1 MEQRATNRHGF
12 TVLYHKE
19 LADHLTSRRFQ
30 LLFLILLFIAG
41 ASLFGAF
48 GSLSKAAQQTTA
60 NGQQAA
66 PSDFV
71 FLQLFTTAG
80 QSIYAFTTFIGFLGP
95 IFGIMLGFD
104 AINNEQA
111 QGTLNRL
118 AAQPIYRDTIINAK
132 FCAGA
137 TVVFANEGLNDD
149 FEQSLEK
156 EGIAVIEMS
165 VAETPK
171 QLETNYHTIGKIL
184 GGNDDGDAKAA
195 SSYDKLISAME
206 DRKSEASAKNATALD
221 TVCYLYYEQGGLRLM
236 TSGTYGDMLL
246 GYTGSVNVAVNIDE
260 NKVDVNTLKVANPKY
275 IFYADD
281 NTLKAVQADPVL
293 SKLAAVTGGKTMQ
306 ITKDE
311 MSRQGLTA
319 LETLEK
325 MIGFIHPELAKSKA
339 TPDSAQTAT
348 QPAAQAATEAATQA
362 AQTAATQA
370 ATQPAAATS
379 VADKYKIDL
388 KDLSLKEEDDNDDV
402 KAMQQRLFD
411 LGYVS
416 DKENITGYFGEISKK
431 AVNAF
436 QKASGIKETGEADNA
451 TLVKLFAS
459 DAKKSDTAVD
469 ESSASEE

>member
-1 MEQRATNRHGF
+1 MKK
-12 TVLYHKE
+12 L
-19 LADHLTSRRFQ
+19 
-30 LLFLILLFIAG
+30 IAG
-41 ASLFGAF
+41 ILCAVLVLGTAL
-48 GSLSKAAQQTTA
+48 SLSGCGDKNYPVKIA
-60 NGQQAA
+60 NLTIDKEPKSIVVLDPNSADIISYMGYDVKIVGRSREVDQKYLDVA
-66 PSDFV
+66 PVMGSAVSPSVQD
-71 FLQLFTTAG
+71 
-80 QSIYAFTTFIGFLGP
+80 
-95 IFGIMLGFD
+95 
-104 AINNEQA
+104 
-111 QGTLNRL
+111 
-118 AAQPIYRDTIINAK
+118 IIDS
-132 FCAGA
+132 GA

-149 FEQSLEK
+149 FEQSLKK

-275 IFYADD
+275 IFYSDD

-325 MIGFIHPELAKSKA
+325 MIGFIHPELAKAQKA
-339 TPDSAQTAT
+339 TEPTQQTETKPAETQAAT
-348 QPAAQAATEAATQA
+348 QAATEAATQAA

-431 AVNAF
+431 AVSAF

-459 DAKKSDTAVD
+459 DAKKTDKPVD

>member
-1 MEQRATNRHGF
+1 MKK
-12 TVLYHKE
+12 L
-19 LADHLTSRRFQ
+19 
-30 LLFLILLFIAG
+30 IAG
-41 ASLFGAF
+41 ILCAVLVLGTAL
-48 GSLSKAAQQTTA
+48 SLSGCGDKNYPVKIA
-60 NGQQAA
+60 NLTIDKEPKSIVVLDPNSADIISYMGYDVKIVGRSREVNQKYLDVA
-66 PSDFV
+66 PVMGSAVSPSVQD
-71 FLQLFTTAG
+71 
-80 QSIYAFTTFIGFLGP
+80 
-95 IFGIMLGFD
+95 
-104 AINNEQA
+104 
-111 QGTLNRL
+111 
-118 AAQPIYRDTIINAK
+118 IIDS
-132 FCAGA
+132 GA

-156 EGIAVIEMS
+156 EGIAVIKMS

-206 DRKSEASAKNATALD
+206 QRKSEASAKNATALD

-275 IFYADD
+275 IFYSDD

-325 MIGFIHPELAKSKA
+325 MIGFIHPELAKAQKA
-339 TPDSAQTAT
+339 TEPAQQTETKPAETQAAT
-348 QPAAQAATEAATQA
+348 QAATEAATQAA

-431 AVNAF
+431 AVSAF

>member
-1 MEQRATNRHGF
+1 MKK
-12 TVLYHKE
+12 L
-19 LADHLTSRRFQ
+19 
-30 LLFLILLFIAG
+30 IAG
-41 ASLFGAF
+41 ILCAVLVLGTAL
-48 GSLSKAAQQTTA
+48 SLSGCGDKNYPVKIA
-60 NGQQAA
+60 NLTIDKEPKSIVVLDPNSADIISYMGYDVKIVGRSREVDQKYLEVA
-66 PSDFV
+66 PVMGSAVSPSVQD
-71 FLQLFTTAG
+71 
-80 QSIYAFTTFIGFLGP
+80 
-95 IFGIMLGFD
+95 
-104 AINNEQA
+104 
-111 QGTLNRL
+111 
-118 AAQPIYRDTIINAK
+118 IIDS
-132 FCAGA
+132 GA

-311 MSRQGLTA
+311 MSRQGLTS

-325 MIGFIHPELAKSKA
+325 MIGFIHPELAKAQKA
-339 TPDSAQTAT
+339 AEPTQQTETKPAETQAAT
-348 QPAAQAATEAATQA
+348 QAATEAATQAA

-431 AVNAF
+431 AVSAF

>member
-1 MEQRATNRHGF
+1 MKK
-12 TVLYHKE
+12 L
-19 LADHLTSRRFQ
+19 
-30 LLFLILLFIAG
+30 IAG
-41 ASLFGAF
+41 ILCAVLVLGTAL
-48 GSLSKAAQQTTA
+48 SLSGCGDKNYPVKIA
-60 NGQQAA
+60 NLTIDKEPKSIVVLDSNSADIISYMGYDVKIVGRSREVDQKYLDVA
-66 PSDFV
+66 PVMGSAVSPSVQD
-71 FLQLFTTAG
+71 
-80 QSIYAFTTFIGFLGP
+80 
-95 IFGIMLGFD
+95 
-104 AINNEQA
+104 
-111 QGTLNRL
+111 
-118 AAQPIYRDTIINAK
+118 IIDS
-132 FCAGA
+132 GA

-206 DRKSEASAKNATALD
+206 QRKSEASVKNATALD

-293 SKLAAVTGGKTMQ
+293 SKLAAVTGGKIMQ

-325 MIGFIHPELAKSKA
+325 MIGFIHPELAKAQKA
-339 TPDSAQTAT
+339 TEPTQQTETKPAETQAAT
-348 QPAAQAATEAATQA
+348 QAATEAATQAA

-431 AVNAF
+431 AVSAF

>member
-1 MEQRATNRHGF
+1 MKK
-12 TVLYHKE
+12 L
-19 LADHLTSRRFQ
+19 
-30 LLFLILLFIAG
+30 IAG
-41 ASLFGAF
+41 ILCAVLVLCTAL
-48 GSLSKAAQQTTA
+48 SLSGCGDKNYPVKIA
-60 NGQQAA
+60 NLTIDKEPKSIVVLDPNSADIISYMGYDVKIVGRSREVDQKYLDVA
-66 PSDFV
+66 PVMGSAVSPSVQD
-71 FLQLFTTAG
+71 
-80 QSIYAFTTFIGFLGP
+80 
-95 IFGIMLGFD
+95 
-104 AINNEQA
+104 
-111 QGTLNRL
+111 
-118 AAQPIYRDTIINAK
+118 IIDS
-132 FCAGA
+132 GA

-156 EGIAVIEMS
+156 EGIAVIKMS

-206 DRKSEASAKNATALD
+206 QRKSEASAKNATALD

-325 MIGFIHPELAKSKA
+325 MIGFIHPELAKAQKA
-339 TPDSAQTAT
+339 TEPVQQTETKPAETQAAT
-348 QPAAQAATEAATQA
+348 QAATEAATQAA

-431 AVNAF
+431 AVSAF

>member
-1 MEQRATNRHGF
+1 MKK
-12 TVLYHKE
+12 L
-19 LADHLTSRRFQ
+19 
-30 LLFLILLFIAG
+30 IAG
-41 ASLFGAF
+41 ILCAVLVLGTAL
-48 GSLSKAAQQTTA
+48 SLSGCGDKNYPVKIA
-60 NGQQAA
+60 NLTIDKEPKSIVVLDPNSADIISYMGYDVKIVGRSREVDQKYLDVA
-66 PSDFV
+66 PVMGSAVSPSVQD
-71 FLQLFTTAG
+71 
-80 QSIYAFTTFIGFLGP
+80 
-95 IFGIMLGFD
+95 
-104 AINNEQA
+104 
-111 QGTLNRL
+111 
-118 AAQPIYRDTIINAK
+118 IIDS
-132 FCAGA
+132 GA

-149 FEQSLEK
+149 FEQSLKK
-156 EGIAVIEMS
+156 EGIAVIKMS

-281 NTLKAVQADPVL
+281 STLKAVQADPVL

-319 LETLEK
+319 LETHEK
-325 MIGFIHPELAKSKA
+325 MIGFIHPELAKAQKA
-339 TPDSAQTAT
+339 TEPTQQTETKPAETQAAT
-348 QPAAQAATEAATQA
+348 QAATEAATQAA

-431 AVNAF
+431 AVSAF

>member
-1 MEQRATNRHGF
+1 MKK
-12 TVLYHKE
+12 L
-19 LADHLTSRRFQ
+19 
-30 LLFLILLFIAG
+30 IAG
-41 ASLFGAF
+41 ILCAVLVLGTAL
-48 GSLSKAAQQTTA
+48 SLSGCGDKNYPVKIA
-60 NGQQAA
+60 NLTIDKEPKSIVVLDPNSADIISYMGYDVKIVGRSREVDQKYLDVA
-66 PSDFV
+66 PVMGSAVSPSVQD
-71 FLQLFTTAG
+71 
-80 QSIYAFTTFIGFLGP
+80 
-95 IFGIMLGFD
+95 
-104 AINNEQA
+104 
-111 QGTLNRL
+111 
-118 AAQPIYRDTIINAK
+118 IIDS
-132 FCAGA
+132 GA

-156 EGIAVIEMS
+156 EGIAVIKMS

-171 QLETNYHTIGKIL
+171 QLEKNYHTIGKIL

-206 DRKSEASAKNATALD
+206 QRKSEASAKNATALD

-281 NTLKAVQADPVL
+281 STLKAVQADPVL

-325 MIGFIHPELAKSKA
+325 MIGFIHPELAKAQKA
-339 TPDSAQTAT
+339 TEPTQQTETKPAETQAAT
-348 QPAAQAATEAATQA
+348 QAATEAATQAA

-431 AVNAF
+431 AVSAF

>member
-1 MEQRATNRHGF
+1 MKK
-12 TVLYHKE
+12 L
-19 LADHLTSRRFQ
+19 
-30 LLFLILLFIAG
+30 IAG
-41 ASLFGAF
+41 IICAVLVLGTAL
-48 GSLSKAAQQTTA
+48 SLSGCGDKNYPVKIA
-60 NGQQAA
+60 NLTIDKEPKSIVVLDPNSADIISYMGYDVKIVGRSREVDQKYLDVA
-66 PSDFV
+66 PVMGSAVSPSVQD
-71 FLQLFTTAG
+71 
-80 QSIYAFTTFIGFLGP
+80 
-95 IFGIMLGFD
+95 
-104 AINNEQA
+104 
-111 QGTLNRL
+111 
-118 AAQPIYRDTIINAK
+118 IIDS
-132 FCAGA
+132 GA

-156 EGIAVIEMS
+156 EGIAVIKMS

-206 DRKSEASAKNATALD
+206 QRKSEASAKNATALD

-281 NTLKAVQADPVL
+281 STLKAVQADPVL

-325 MIGFIHPELAKSKA
+325 MIGFIHPELAKAQKA
-339 TPDSAQTAT
+339 TEPTQQTETKPAETQAAT
-348 QPAAQAATEAATQA
+348 QAATEAATQAA

-431 AVNAF
+431 AVSAF
-436 QKASGIKETGEADNA
+436 QKANGIKETGEADNA

-469 ESSASEE
+469 ESSDE

>member
-1 MEQRATNRHGF
+1 MKK
-12 TVLYHKE
+12 L
-19 LADHLTSRRFQ
+19 
-30 LLFLILLFIAG
+30 IAG
-41 ASLFGAF
+41 IICAVLVLGTAL
-48 GSLSKAAQQTTA
+48 SLSGCGDKNYPVKIA
-60 NGQQAA
+60 NLTIDKEPKSIVVLDPNSADIISYMGYDVKIVGRSREVDQKYLDVA
-66 PSDFV
+66 PVMGSAVSPSVQD
-71 FLQLFTTAG
+71 
-80 QSIYAFTTFIGFLGP
+80 
-95 IFGIMLGFD
+95 
-104 AINNEQA
+104 
-111 QGTLNRL
+111 
-118 AAQPIYRDTIINAK
+118 IIDS
-132 FCAGA
+132 GA

-156 EGIAVIEMS
+156 EGIAVIKMS

-206 DRKSEASAKNATALD
+206 QRKSEASAKNATALD

-281 NTLKAVQADPVL
+281 STLKAVQADPVL

-325 MIGFIHPELAKSKA
+325 MIGFIHPELAKAQKA
-339 TPDSAQTAT
+339 TEPTQQTETKPAETQAAT
-348 QPAAQAATEAATQA
+348 QAATEAATQAA

-431 AVNAF
+431 AVSAF

>member
-1 MEQRATNRHGF
+1 MKK
-12 TVLYHKE
+12 L
-19 LADHLTSRRFQ
+19 
-30 LLFLILLFIAG
+30 IAG
-41 ASLFGAF
+41 ILCAVLVLGTAL
-48 GSLSKAAQQTTA
+48 SLSGCGDKNYPVKIA
-60 NGQQAA
+60 NLTIDKEPKSIVVLDPNSADIISYMGYDVKIVGRSREVDQKYLDVA
-66 PSDFV
+66 PVMGSAVSPSVQD
-71 FLQLFTTAG
+71 
-80 QSIYAFTTFIGFLGP
+80 
-95 IFGIMLGFD
+95 
-104 AINNEQA
+104 
-111 QGTLNRL
+111 
-118 AAQPIYRDTIINAK
+118 IIDS
-132 FCAGA
+132 GA

-156 EGIAVIEMS
+156 EGIAVIKMS

-206 DRKSEASAKNATALD
+206 QRKSEASAKNATALD

-236 TSGTYGDMLL
+236 TRGTYGDMLL

-275 IFYADD
+275 IFYSDD

-325 MIGFIHPELAKSKA
+325 MIGFIHPELAKAQKA
-339 TPDSAQTAT
+339 TEPTQQTETKPAETQAAT
-348 QPAAQAATEAATQA
+348 QAATEAATQAA

-431 AVNAF
+431 AVSAF

>member
-1 MEQRATNRHGF
+1 MKK
-12 TVLYHKE
+12 L
-19 LADHLTSRRFQ
+19 
-30 LLFLILLFIAG
+30 IAG
-41 ASLFGAF
+41 ILCAVLVLGTAL
-48 GSLSKAAQQTTA
+48 SLSGCGDKNYPVKIA
-60 NGQQAA
+60 NLTIDKEPKSIVVLDPNSADIISYMGYDVKIVGRSREVDQKYLDVA
-66 PSDFV
+66 PVMGSAVSPSVQD
-71 FLQLFTTAG
+71 
-80 QSIYAFTTFIGFLGP
+80 
-95 IFGIMLGFD
+95 
-104 AINNEQA
+104 
-111 QGTLNRL
+111 
-118 AAQPIYRDTIINAK
+118 IIDS
-132 FCAGA
+132 GA

-156 EGIAVIEMS
+156 EGIAVIKMS

-206 DRKSEASAKNATALD
+206 QRKSEASAKNATALD

-281 NTLKAVQADPVL
+281 STLKAVQADPVL

-325 MIGFIHPELAKSKA
+325 MIGFIHPELAKAQKA
-339 TPDSAQTAT
+339 TEPTQQTETKPAETQAAT
-348 QPAAQAATEAATQA
+348 QAATEAATQAA

-431 AVNAF
+431 AVSAF

-459 DAKKSDTAVD
+459 DAKKADKPVD
-469 ESSASEE
+469 ESSDE

>member
-1 MEQRATNRHGF
+1 MKK
-12 TVLYHKE
+12 L
-19 LADHLTSRRFQ
+19 
-30 LLFLILLFIAG
+30 IAG
-41 ASLFGAF
+41 ILCAVLVLGTAL
-48 GSLSKAAQQTTA
+48 SLSGCGDKNYPVKIA
-60 NGQQAA
+60 NLTIDKEPKSIVVLDPNSADIISYMGYDVKIVGRSREVDQKYLDVA
-66 PSDFV
+66 PVMGSAVSPSVQD
-71 FLQLFTTAG
+71 
-80 QSIYAFTTFIGFLGP
+80 
-95 IFGIMLGFD
+95 
-104 AINNEQA
+104 
-111 QGTLNRL
+111 
-118 AAQPIYRDTIINAK
+118 IIDS
-132 FCAGA
+132 GA

-156 EGIAVIEMS
+156 EGIAVIKMS

-206 DRKSEASAKNATALD
+206 QRKSEASAKNATALD

-275 IFYADD
+275 IFYSDD
-281 NTLKAVQADPVL
+281 STLKAVQADPVL

-325 MIGFIHPELAKSKA
+325 MIGFIHPELAKAQKA
-339 TPDSAQTAT
+339 TEPTQQTETKPAETQAAT
-348 QPAAQAATEAATQA
+348 QAATEAATQAA

-431 AVNAF
+431 AVSAF

>member
-1 MEQRATNRHGF
+1 MKK
-12 TVLYHKE
+12 L
-19 LADHLTSRRFQ
+19 
-30 LLFLILLFIAG
+30 IAG
-41 ASLFGAF
+41 IICAVLVLGTAL
-48 GSLSKAAQQTTA
+48 SLSGCGDKNYPVKIA
-60 NGQQAA
+60 NLTIDKEPKSIVVLDPNSADIISYMGYDVKIVGRSREVDQKYLDVA
-66 PSDFV
+66 PVMGSAVSPSVQD
-71 FLQLFTTAG
+71 
-80 QSIYAFTTFIGFLGP
+80 
-95 IFGIMLGFD
+95 
-104 AINNEQA
+104 
-111 QGTLNRL
+111 
-118 AAQPIYRDTIINAK
+118 IIDS
-132 FCAGA
+132 GA

-156 EGIAVIEMS
+156 EGIAVIKMS

-206 DRKSEASAKNATALD
+206 QRKSEASAKNATALD

-236 TSGTYGDMLL
+236 TRGTYGDMLL

-281 NTLKAVQADPVL
+281 STLKAVQADPVL

-325 MIGFIHPELAKSKA
+325 MIGFIHPELAKAQKA
-339 TPDSAQTAT
+339 TEPTQQTETKPAETQAAT
-348 QPAAQAATEAATQA
+348 QAATEAATQAA

-431 AVNAF
+431 AVTAF

>member
-1 MEQRATNRHGF
+1 MKK
-12 TVLYHKE
+12 L
-19 LADHLTSRRFQ
+19 
-30 LLFLILLFIAG
+30 IAG
-41 ASLFGAF
+41 ILCAVLVLGTAL
-48 GSLSKAAQQTTA
+48 SLSGCGDKNYPVKIA
-60 NGQQAA
+60 NLTIDKEPKSIVVLDPNSADIISYMGYDVKIVGRSREVDQKYLNVA
-66 PSDFV
+66 PVMGSAVSPSVQD
-71 FLQLFTTAG
+71 
-80 QSIYAFTTFIGFLGP
+80 
-95 IFGIMLGFD
+95 
-104 AINNEQA
+104 
-111 QGTLNRL
+111 
-118 AAQPIYRDTIINAK
+118 IIDS
-132 FCAGA
+132 GA

-156 EGIAVIEMS
+156 EGIAVIKMS

-206 DRKSEASAKNATALD
+206 QRKSEASAKNATALD

-275 IFYADD
+275 IFYSDD
-281 NTLKAVQADPVL
+281 STLKAVQADPVL

-325 MIGFIHPELAKSKA
+325 MIGFIHPELAKAQKA
-339 TPDSAQTAT
+339 TEPTQQTETKPAETQAAT
-348 QPAAQAATEAATQA
+348 QAATEAATQAA

-431 AVNAF
+431 AVSAF

>member
-1 MEQRATNRHGF
+1 MKK
-12 TVLYHKE
+12 L
-19 LADHLTSRRFQ
+19 
-30 LLFLILLFIAG
+30 IAG
-41 ASLFGAF
+41 ILCAVLVLGTAL
-48 GSLSKAAQQTTA
+48 SLSGCGDKNYPVKIA
-60 NGQQAA
+60 NLTINKEPKSIVVLDPNSADIISYMGYDVKIVGRSREVDQKYLDVA
-66 PSDFV
+66 PVMGSAVSPSVQD
-71 FLQLFTTAG
+71 
-80 QSIYAFTTFIGFLGP
+80 
-95 IFGIMLGFD
+95 
-104 AINNEQA
+104 
-111 QGTLNRL
+111 
-118 AAQPIYRDTIINAK
+118 IIDS
-132 FCAGA
+132 GA

-281 NTLKAVQADPVL
+281 STLKAVQADPVL

-431 AVNAF
+431 AVSAF

>member
-1 MEQRATNRHGF
+1 MKK
-12 TVLYHKE
+12 L
-19 LADHLTSRRFQ
+19 
-30 LLFLILLFIAG
+30 IAG
-41 ASLFGAF
+41 ILCAVLVLGTAL
-48 GSLSKAAQQTTA
+48 SLSGCGDKNYPVKIA
-60 NGQQAA
+60 NLTIDKEPKSIVVLDPNSADIISYMGYDVKIVGRSREVDQKYLDVA
-66 PSDFV
+66 PVMGSAVSPSVQD
-71 FLQLFTTAG
+71 
-80 QSIYAFTTFIGFLGP
+80 
-95 IFGIMLGFD
+95 
-104 AINNEQA
+104 
-111 QGTLNRL
+111 
-118 AAQPIYRDTIINAK
+118 IIDS
-132 FCAGA
+132 GA

-156 EGIAVIEMS
+156 EGIAVIKMS

-206 DRKSEASAKNATALD
+206 QRKSEASAKNATALD

-275 IFYADD
+275 IFYSDD
-281 NTLKAVQADPVL
+281 STLKAVQADPVL

-325 MIGFIHPELAKSKA
+325 MIGFIHPELAKAQKA
-339 TPDSAQTAT
+339 TEPTQQTETKPAETQAAT
-348 QPAAQAATEAATQA
+348 QAATEAATQA
-362 AQTAATQA
+362 AAQTAATQ
-370 ATQPAAATS
+370 AATS

-431 AVNAF
+431 AVSAF

>member
-1 MEQRATNRHGF
+1 MKK
-12 TVLYHKE
+12 L
-19 LADHLTSRRFQ
+19 
-30 LLFLILLFIAG
+30 IAG
-41 ASLFGAF
+41 ILCAVLVLGTAL
-48 GSLSKAAQQTTA
+48 SLSGCGDKNYPVKIA
-60 NGQQAA
+60 NLTIDKEPKSIVVLDPNSADIISYMGYDVKIVGRSREVDQKYLDVA
-66 PSDFV
+66 PVMGSAVSPSVQD
-71 FLQLFTTAG
+71 
-80 QSIYAFTTFIGFLGP
+80 
-95 IFGIMLGFD
+95 
-104 AINNEQA
+104 
-111 QGTLNRL
+111 
-118 AAQPIYRDTIINAK
+118 IIDS
-132 FCAGA
+132 GA

-195 SSYDKLISAME
+195 SSYEKLISAME

-325 MIGFIHPELAKSKA
+325 MIGFIHPELAKAQKA
-339 TPDSAQTAT
+339 TEPTQQTETKPAEAQAAT
-348 QPAAQAATEAATQA
+348 QAATEAATQAA

-431 AVNAF
+431 AVSAF

-459 DAKKSDTAVD
+459 DAKKADKPVD

>member
-1 MEQRATNRHGF
+1 MKK
-12 TVLYHKE
+12 L
-19 LADHLTSRRFQ
+19 
-30 LLFLILLFIAG
+30 IAG
-41 ASLFGAF
+41 IICAVLVLGTAL
-48 GSLSKAAQQTTA
+48 SLSGCGDKNYPVKIA
-60 NGQQAA
+60 NLTIDKEPKSIVVLDPNSADIISYMGYDVKIVGRSREVDQKYLDVA
-66 PSDFV
+66 PVMGSAVSPSVQD
-71 FLQLFTTAG
+71 
-80 QSIYAFTTFIGFLGP
+80 
-95 IFGIMLGFD
+95 
-104 AINNEQA
+104 
-111 QGTLNRL
+111 
-118 AAQPIYRDTIINAK
+118 IIDS
-132 FCAGA
+132 GA

-156 EGIAVIEMS
+156 EGIAVIKMS

-206 DRKSEASAKNATALD
+206 QRKSEASAKNATALD

-325 MIGFIHPELAKSKA
+325 MIGFIHPELAKAQKA
-339 TPDSAQTAT
+339 TEPTQQTET
-348 QPAAQAATEAATQA
+348 KPAEAQAATQAAAEAATQAA

-431 AVNAF
+431 AVSAF

>member
-1 MEQRATNRHGF
+1 MKK
-12 TVLYHKE
+12 L
-19 LADHLTSRRFQ
+19 
-30 LLFLILLFIAG
+30 IAG
-41 ASLFGAF
+41 IICAVLVLGTAL
-48 GSLSKAAQQTTA
+48 SLSGCGDKNYPVKIA
-60 NGQQAA
+60 NLTIDKEPKSIVVLDPNSADIISYMGYDVKIVGRSREVDQKYLDVA
-66 PSDFV
+66 PVMGSAVSPSVQD
-71 FLQLFTTAG
+71 
-80 QSIYAFTTFIGFLGP
+80 
-95 IFGIMLGFD
+95 
-104 AINNEQA
+104 
-111 QGTLNRL
+111 
-118 AAQPIYRDTIINAK
+118 IIDS
-132 FCAGA
+132 GA

-156 EGIAVIEMS
+156 EGIAVIKMS

-206 DRKSEASAKNATALD
+206 QRKSEASAKNATALD

-275 IFYADD
+275 IFYSDD
-281 NTLKAVQADPVL
+281 STLKAVQADPVL

-325 MIGFIHPELAKSKA
+325 MIGFIHPELAKAQKA
-339 TPDSAQTAT
+339 TEPTQQTET
-348 QPAAQAATEAATQA
+348 KPAEAQAATQAAAEAATQAA

-431 AVNAF
+431 AVSAF

>member
-1 MEQRATNRHGF
+1 MKKLIAGILC
-12 TVLYHKE
+12 TVLV
-19 LADHLTSRRFQ
+19 LGTAL
-30 LLFLILLFIAG
+30 
-41 ASLFGAF
+41 
-48 GSLSKAAQQTTA
+48 SLSGCGDKNYPVKIA
-60 NGQQAA
+60 NLTIDKEPKSIVVLDPNSADIISYMGYDVKIVGRSREVDQKYLDVA
-66 PSDFV
+66 PVMGSAVSPSVQD
-71 FLQLFTTAG
+71 
-80 QSIYAFTTFIGFLGP
+80 
-95 IFGIMLGFD
+95 
-104 AINNEQA
+104 
-111 QGTLNRL
+111 
-118 AAQPIYRDTIINAK
+118 IIDS
-132 FCAGA
+132 GA

-149 FEQSLEK
+149 FEQSLKK
-156 EGIAVIEMS
+156 EGIAVIKMS

-206 DRKSEASAKNATALD
+206 QRKSEASAKNATALD

-275 IFYADD
+275 IFYSDD
-281 NTLKAVQADPVL
+281 STLKAVQADPVL

-325 MIGFIHPELAKSKA
+325 MIGFIHPELAKAQKA
-339 TPDSAQTAT
+339 TEPTQQTETKPAEAQAAT
-348 QPAAQAATEAATQA
+348 QAATEAATQA
-362 AQTAATQA
+362 AAQTAATQS

-431 AVNAF
+431 AVSAF

>member
-1 MEQRATNRHGF
+1 MKK
-12 TVLYHKE
+12 L
-19 LADHLTSRRFQ
+19 
-30 LLFLILLFIAG
+30 IAG
-41 ASLFGAF
+41 ILCAVLVLGTAL
-48 GSLSKAAQQTTA
+48 SLSGCGDKNYPVKIA
-60 NGQQAA
+60 NLTINKEPKSIVVLDPNSADIISYMGYDVKIVGRSREVDQKYLDVA
-66 PSDFV
+66 PVMGSAVSPSVQD
-71 FLQLFTTAG
+71 
-80 QSIYAFTTFIGFLGP
+80 
-95 IFGIMLGFD
+95 
-104 AINNEQA
+104 
-111 QGTLNRL
+111 
-118 AAQPIYRDTIINAK
+118 IIDS
-132 FCAGA
+132 GA

-156 EGIAVIEMS
+156 EGIAVIKMS

-206 DRKSEASAKNATALD
+206 QRKSEASAKNATALD

-236 TSGTYGDMLL
+236 TRGTYGDMLL

-325 MIGFIHPELAKSKA
+325 MIGFIHPELAKAQKA
-339 TPDSAQTAT
+339 TEPTQQTETKPAETQAAT
-348 QPAAQAATEAATQA
+348 QAATEAATQA
-362 AQTAATQA
+362 AAQTVATQA

-431 AVNAF
+431 AVSAF

>member
-1 MEQRATNRHGF
+1 MKK
-12 TVLYHKE
+12 L
-19 LADHLTSRRFQ
+19 
-30 LLFLILLFIAG
+30 IAG
-41 ASLFGAF
+41 IICAVLVLGTAL
-48 GSLSKAAQQTTA
+48 SLSGCGDKNYPVKIA
-60 NGQQAA
+60 NLTIDKEPKSIVVLDPNSADIISYMGYDVKIVGRSREVDQKYLDVA
-66 PSDFV
+66 PVMGSAVSPSVQD
-71 FLQLFTTAG
+71 
-80 QSIYAFTTFIGFLGP
+80 
-95 IFGIMLGFD
+95 
-104 AINNEQA
+104 
-111 QGTLNRL
+111 
-118 AAQPIYRDTIINAK
+118 IIDS
-132 FCAGA
+132 GA

-156 EGIAVIEMS
+156 EGIAVIKMS

-206 DRKSEASAKNATALD
+206 QRKSEASAKNATALD

-275 IFYADD
+275 IFYSDD
-281 NTLKAVQADPVL
+281 STLKAVQADPVL

-325 MIGFIHPELAKSKA
+325 MIGFIHPELAKAQKA
-339 TPDSAQTAT
+339 TEPTQQTETKPAETQAAT
-348 QPAAQAATEAATQA
+348 QAATEAATQAA

-431 AVNAF
+431 AVSAF

-469 ESSASEE
+469 ESSDE

>member
-1 MEQRATNRHGF
+1 MKK
-12 TVLYHKE
+12 L
-19 LADHLTSRRFQ
+19 
-30 LLFLILLFIAG
+30 IAG
-41 ASLFGAF
+41 ILCAVLVLGTAL
-48 GSLSKAAQQTTA
+48 SLSGCGDKNYPVKIA
-60 NGQQAA
+60 NLTIDKEPKSIVVLDPNSADIISYMGYDVKIVGRSREVDQKYLDVA
-66 PSDFV
+66 PVMGSAVSPSVQD
-71 FLQLFTTAG
+71 
-80 QSIYAFTTFIGFLGP
+80 
-95 IFGIMLGFD
+95 
-104 AINNEQA
+104 
-111 QGTLNRL
+111 
-118 AAQPIYRDTIINAK
+118 IIDS
-132 FCAGA
+132 GA

-156 EGIAVIEMS
+156 EGIAVIKMS

-325 MIGFIHPELAKSKA
+325 MIGFIHPELAKAQKA
-339 TPDSAQTAT
+339 TEPTQQTETKPAETQAAT
-348 QPAAQAATEAATQA
+348 QAATEAATQAA

-431 AVNAF
+431 AVSAF

>member
-1 MEQRATNRHGF
+1 MKK
-12 TVLYHKE
+12 L
-19 LADHLTSRRFQ
+19 
-30 LLFLILLFIAG
+30 IAG
-41 ASLFGAF
+41 IICAVLVLGTAL
-48 GSLSKAAQQTTA
+48 SLSGCGDKNYPVKIA
-60 NGQQAA
+60 NLTIDKEPKSIVVLDPNSADIISYMGYDVKIVGRSREVDQKYLDVA
-66 PSDFV
+66 PVMGSAVSPSVQD
-71 FLQLFTTAG
+71 
-80 QSIYAFTTFIGFLGP
+80 
-95 IFGIMLGFD
+95 
-104 AINNEQA
+104 
-111 QGTLNRL
+111 
-118 AAQPIYRDTIINAK
+118 IIDS
-132 FCAGA
+132 GA

-156 EGIAVIEMS
+156 EGIAVIKMS

-206 DRKSEASAKNATALD
+206 QRKSEASAKNATALD

-281 NTLKAVQADPVL
+281 STLKAVQADPVL

-325 MIGFIHPELAKSKA
+325 MIGFIHPELAKAQKA
-339 TPDSAQTAT
+339 SEPTQQTETKPAETQAAT
-348 QPAAQAATEAATQA
+348 QAATEAATQAA

-431 AVNAF
+431 AVSAF

>member
-1 MEQRATNRHGF
+1 MKK
-12 TVLYHKE
+12 L
-19 LADHLTSRRFQ
+19 
-30 LLFLILLFIAG
+30 IAG
-41 ASLFGAF
+41 IICAVLVLGTAL
-48 GSLSKAAQQTTA
+48 SLSGCGDKNYPVKIA
-60 NGQQAA
+60 NLTIDKEPKSIVVLDPNSADIISYMGYDVKIVGRSREVDQKYLDVA
-66 PSDFV
+66 PVMGSAVSPSVQD
-71 FLQLFTTAG
+71 
-80 QSIYAFTTFIGFLGP
+80 
-95 IFGIMLGFD
+95 
-104 AINNEQA
+104 
-111 QGTLNRL
+111 
-118 AAQPIYRDTIINAK
+118 IIDS
-132 FCAGA
+132 GA

-156 EGIAVIEMS
+156 EGIAVIKMS

-206 DRKSEASAKNATALD
+206 QRKSEASAKNATALD

-275 IFYADD
+275 IFYSDD
-281 NTLKAVQADPVL
+281 STLKAVQADPVL

-325 MIGFIHPELAKSKA
+325 MIGFIHPELAKAQKA
-339 TPDSAQTAT
+339 TEPTQQTETKPAEAQAAT
-348 QPAAQAATEAATQA
+348 QAATEAATQAA

-431 AVNAF
+431 AVSAF

>member
-1 MEQRATNRHGF
+1 MKK
-12 TVLYHKE
+12 L
-19 LADHLTSRRFQ
+19 
-30 LLFLILLFIAG
+30 IAG
-41 ASLFGAF
+41 ILCAVLVLGTAL
-48 GSLSKAAQQTTA
+48 SLSGCGDKNYPVKIA
-60 NGQQAA
+60 NLTIDKEPKSIVVLDPNSADIISYMGYDVKIVGRSREVDQKYLDVA
-66 PSDFV
+66 PVMGSAVSPSVQD
-71 FLQLFTTAG
+71 
-80 QSIYAFTTFIGFLGP
+80 
-95 IFGIMLGFD
+95 
-104 AINNEQA
+104 
-111 QGTLNRL
+111 
-118 AAQPIYRDTIINAK
+118 IIDS
-132 FCAGA
+132 GA

-156 EGIAVIEMS
+156 EGIAVIKMS

-206 DRKSEASAKNATALD
+206 QRKSEASAKNATALD

-281 NTLKAVQADPVL
+281 STLKAVQADPVL

-325 MIGFIHPELAKSKA
+325 MIGFIHPELAKAQKA
-339 TPDSAQTAT
+339 TEPAQQTETKPAEA
-348 QPAAQAATEAATQA
+348 QAAAQAATEAATQAA

-431 AVNAF
+431 AVSAF

>member
-1 MEQRATNRHGF
+1 MKK
-12 TVLYHKE
+12 L
-19 LADHLTSRRFQ
+19 
-30 LLFLILLFIAG
+30 IAG
-41 ASLFGAF
+41 ILCAVLVLGTAL
-48 GSLSKAAQQTTA
+48 SLSGCGDKNYPVKIA
-60 NGQQAA
+60 NLTIDKEPKSIVVLDPNSADIISYMGYDVKIVGRSREVDQKYLDVA
-66 PSDFV
+66 PVMGSAVSPSVQD
-71 FLQLFTTAG
+71 
-80 QSIYAFTTFIGFLGP
+80 
-95 IFGIMLGFD
+95 
-104 AINNEQA
+104 
-111 QGTLNRL
+111 
-118 AAQPIYRDTIINAK
+118 IIDS
-132 FCAGA
+132 GA

-206 DRKSEASAKNATALD
+206 QRKSEASAKNATALD

-236 TSGTYGDMLL
+236 TRGTYGDMLL

-281 NTLKAVQADPVL
+281 STLKAVQADPVL

-325 MIGFIHPELAKSKA
+325 MIGFIHPELAKAQKA
-339 TPDSAQTAT
+339 TEPTQQTETKPAEAQAAT
-348 QPAAQAATEAATQA
+348 QAATEAATQAA

-431 AVNAF
+431 AVSAF

>member
-1 MEQRATNRHGF
+1 MKK
-12 TVLYHKE
+12 L
-19 LADHLTSRRFQ
+19 
-30 LLFLILLFIAG
+30 IAG
-41 ASLFGAF
+41 IICAVLVLGTAL
-48 GSLSKAAQQTTA
+48 SLSGCGDKNYPVKIA
-60 NGQQAA
+60 NLTIDKEPKSIVVLDPNSADIISYMGYDVKIVGRSREVDQKYLDVA
-66 PSDFV
+66 PVMGSAVSPSVQD
-71 FLQLFTTAG
+71 
-80 QSIYAFTTFIGFLGP
+80 
-95 IFGIMLGFD
+95 
-104 AINNEQA
+104 
-111 QGTLNRL
+111 
-118 AAQPIYRDTIINAK
+118 IIDS
-132 FCAGA
+132 GA

-281 NTLKAVQADPVL
+281 STLKAVQADPVL

-325 MIGFIHPELAKSKA
+325 MIGFIHPELAKAQKA
-339 TPDSAQTAT
+339 TEPTQQTETKPAEAQAAT
-348 QPAAQAATEAATQA
+348 QAATEAATQAA

-431 AVNAF
+431 AVSAF

-459 DAKKSDTAVD
+459 NAKKADKPVD

>member
-1 MEQRATNRHGF
+1 MKK
-12 TVLYHKE
+12 L
-19 LADHLTSRRFQ
+19 
-30 LLFLILLFIAG
+30 IAG
-41 ASLFGAF
+41 ILCAVLVLGTAL
-48 GSLSKAAQQTTA
+48 SLSGCGDKNYPVKIA
-60 NGQQAA
+60 NLTIDKEPKSIVVLDPNSADIISYMGYDVKIVGRSREVDQKYLDVA
-66 PSDFV
+66 PVMGSAVSPSVQD
-71 FLQLFTTAG
+71 
-80 QSIYAFTTFIGFLGP
+80 
-95 IFGIMLGFD
+95 
-104 AINNEQA
+104 
-111 QGTLNRL
+111 
-118 AAQPIYRDTIINAK
+118 IIDS
-132 FCAGA
+132 GA

-156 EGIAVIEMS
+156 EGIAVIKMS

-206 DRKSEASAKNATALD
+206 QRKSEASAKNATALD

-281 NTLKAVQADPVL
+281 STLKAVQADPVL

-325 MIGFIHPELAKSKA
+325 MIGFIHPELAKAQKA
-339 TPDSAQTAT
+339 SEPTQQTETKPAETQAAT
-348 QPAAQAATEAATQA
+348 QAATEAATQAA

-379 VADKYKIDL
+379 VADKYNIDL

-431 AVNAF
+431 AVSAF

>member
-1 MEQRATNRHGF
+1 MKK
-12 TVLYHKE
+12 L
-19 LADHLTSRRFQ
+19 
-30 LLFLILLFIAG
+30 IAG
-41 ASLFGAF
+41 ILCAVLVLGTAL
-48 GSLSKAAQQTTA
+48 SLSGCGDKNYPVKIA
-60 NGQQAA
+60 NLTIDKEPKSIVVLDPNSADIISYMGYDVKIVGRSREVDQKYLDVA
-66 PSDFV
+66 PVMGSAVSPSVQD
-71 FLQLFTTAG
+71 
-80 QSIYAFTTFIGFLGP
+80 
-95 IFGIMLGFD
+95 
-104 AINNEQA
+104 
-111 QGTLNRL
+111 
-118 AAQPIYRDTIINAK
+118 IIDS
-132 FCAGA
+132 GA

-156 EGIAVIEMS
+156 EGIAVIKMS

-206 DRKSEASAKNATALD
+206 QRKSEASAKNATALD

-236 TSGTYGDMLL
+236 TRGTYGDMLL

-281 NTLKAVQADPVL
+281 STLKAVQADPVL

-325 MIGFIHPELAKSKA
+325 MIGFIHPELAKAQKA
-339 TPDSAQTAT
+339 SEPAQQTETKPAET
-348 QPAAQAATEAATQA
+348 QAAAQAATEAATQAA

-402 KAMQQRLFD
+402 KAMQQRLVDF
-411 LGYVS
+411 GYVS
-416 DKENITGYFGEISKK
+416 YKENITGYWGEISKK
-431 AVNAF
+431 AVSAF

>member
-1 MEQRATNRHGF
+1 MKK
-12 TVLYHKE
+12 L
-19 LADHLTSRRFQ
+19 
-30 LLFLILLFIAG
+30 IAG
-41 ASLFGAF
+41 ILCAVLVLGTAL
-48 GSLSKAAQQTTA
+48 SLSGCGDKNYPVKIA
-60 NGQQAA
+60 NLTIDKEPKSIVVLDPNSADIISYMGYDVKIVGRSREVDQKYLDVA
-66 PSDFV
+66 PVMGSAVSPSVQD
-71 FLQLFTTAG
+71 
-80 QSIYAFTTFIGFLGP
+80 
-95 IFGIMLGFD
+95 
-104 AINNEQA
+104 
-111 QGTLNRL
+111 
-118 AAQPIYRDTIINAK
+118 IIDS
-132 FCAGA
+132 GA

-149 FEQSLEK
+149 FEQSLKK

-206 DRKSEASAKNATALD
+206 QRKSEASVKNATALD

-293 SKLAAVTGGKTMQ
+293 SKLAAVTGGKIMQ

-325 MIGFIHPELAKSKA
+325 MIGFIHPELAKAQKA
-339 TPDSAQTAT
+339 SEPTQQTETKPAETQAAT
-348 QPAAQAATEAATQA
+348 QAATEAATQAA

-431 AVNAF
+431 AVSAF